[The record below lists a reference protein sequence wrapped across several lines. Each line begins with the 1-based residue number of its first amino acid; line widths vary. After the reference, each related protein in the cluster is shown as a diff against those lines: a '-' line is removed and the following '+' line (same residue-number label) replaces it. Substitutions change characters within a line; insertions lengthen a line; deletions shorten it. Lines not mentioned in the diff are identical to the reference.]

1 MNLGIDYL
9 GGANYGKVI
18 RENHPSGF
26 GAGFILNTNK
36 PHWPKVNA
44 WPVIEAL
51 ANSGSCPFIRV
62 HAIWEDNHIYDPKKH
77 DKIISQ
83 EAAHTAAMQ
92 KQFTRTQFYFSP
104 FCERDNDHAG
114 FNALMKSLSGIHSDF
129 YIVNCVHKAKFM
141 SGETIN
147 EVHGSKAG
155 PKGES
160 RHAYS
165 YDGTPSVDSN
175 VVGNIRTRNGAEYF
189 MFWTSQMNGKW
200 NVKPPGSK
208 GADKTPRPNRKAWAY
223 PELIQSLGAY
233 RDYGQ
238 VVDTIGPKR
247 IWKTH
252 ADQHQ
257 PKRAAREGKPVLICK
272 DAGPVVSILDS
283 KGNEVARM
291 KRESEEYA
299 DGSGRK
305 MYRLG
310 MFGYQLS
317 NLARD
322 KSGSPIV
329 QLVGSNKIALGQIH
343 PAFRAGSFR

>member
-18 RENHPSGF
+18 RENHPKGF

-36 PHWPKVNA
+36 PHWPKTDA
-44 WPVIEAL
+44 WPVISAL
-51 ANSGSCPFIRV
+51 VASHECPFIRV
-62 HAIWEDNHIYDPKKH
+62 HAVWEDNHTYNPKKH
-77 DKIISQ
+77 DKIILQ
-83 EAAHTAAMQ
+83 EAERLAAFANMHPNIC
-92 KQFTRTQFYFSP
+92 FYFSP
-104 FCERDNDHAG
+104 FCERGND
-114 FNALMKSLSGIHSDF
+114 SRDF
-129 YIVNCVHKAKFM
+129 DSILATLQQAYTKLEIVNCVYTAKFKN
-141 SGETIN
+141 GGIIN

-155 PKGES
+155 PKGEA

-165 YDGTPSVDSN
+165 YDGTQCVDSN
-175 VVGNIRTRNGAEYF
+175 IVGDIRARNGAEYF

-200 NVKPPGSK
+200 NVKPAGIK

-223 PELIQSLGAY
+223 PELVQSLGAY

-291 KRESEEYA
+291 KREPQDFS

-310 MFGYQLS
+310 MFGYE
-317 NLARD
+317 LADINRTMA
-322 KSGSPIV
+322 GSPIV
-329 QLVGSNKIALGQIH
+329 RLVGSNKITLGQIH